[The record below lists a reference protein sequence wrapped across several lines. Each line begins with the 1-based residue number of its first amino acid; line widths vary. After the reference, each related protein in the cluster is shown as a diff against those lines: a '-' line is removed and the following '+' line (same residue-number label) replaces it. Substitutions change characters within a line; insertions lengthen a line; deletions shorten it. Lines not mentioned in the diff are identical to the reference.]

1 MSNNCLKNGKIFTGF
16 AQKCKN
22 SNQQQIQLVNK
33 IHTENEEEEVEKVR
47 EKTGPKTEM
56 LYFA

>member
-1 MSNNCLKNGKIFTGF
+1 MKNGKIFTGF